1 MRYGIQKRNILVIF
15 LCMMLG
21 LVSLSACK
29 DSNEKQLKSKQDDEP
44 ITVYLWET
52 TLFDEFVSYVKQQ
65 CPDINIEFVAGNNNI
80 YLYDYLKEH
89 GELPDII
96 TTRRFSAIDAKNL
109 SPQLMDLGAY
119 DVVSSFYSY
128 ILQYYKNTNGEI
140 QWLPVCGIPETMIVN
155 KTLFD
160 GYGIKIPENY
170 DEFVNACTRLKQ
182 LGIKPY
188 AYDLSMDYA
197 AHTLVQ
203 SSALDKFTSLDG
215 IVWRSEVESSDG
227 EISFDEEMW
236 MKIFDEVNNF
246 IADAGLNA
254 SDLEKDSS
262 DAIDMFV
269 NKEAAMF
276 RGTPSVMEEL
286 KEMSDDEFVRIPYFS
301 QSSNESWL
309 YTYPSLNISLNKDLE
324 EDNEKLS
331 KAMRIL
337 ECFLS
342 QKGQEYISGGEGM
355 ISYNVGI
362 DSDISGMEGVQD
374 EIERNSVYIRYAS
387 NNSFSASQELID
399 DLLLEDK
406 SKEET
411 FEAFKNKIN
420 TKATTGDSAVE
431 FEKTYSLSLNENNG
445 RDAASVVLSTV
456 REAIDA
462 DLSLTT
468 YFSYSSSIYEGKC
481 SKRELSMICN
491 NNKGTPL
498 YLTLL
503 KGSEVYALVEAYLQD
518 TGTSLQVTN
527 KYELPVASGMKLIL
541 IEKENGYQLKDIEVN
556 GEPIKDETEYK
567 MLLSGYLQDV
577 FNRVFVD
584 GQKME
589 SLGMALSGAW
599 QSAIYDGQ
607 KIAEPEDYIL
617 IENNE

>member
-1 MRYGIQKRNILVIF
+1 MRYGIQKQNILVIF

-498 YLTLL
+498 YLALL